1 MTNKNILDVIEE
13 NDIKPELIEKLNS
26 HSKNVEEGYNIFKE
40 CYKSAMKPTF
50 ISDIVNG
57 EIIEI
62 KPENILVSSPV
73 EDKYKINEEH
83 YERFCQFCTK
93 KLYKYQSDAI
103 RKIRELECRGYNI
116 NSYTGE
122 KVISNGWLLSL
133 PIGSGKSLVFQFLA
147 LFYRDVP
154 CHPIIISRDGR
165 NIPDNDQAELKLYPY
180 YY

>member
-73 EDKYKINEEH
+73 EDKYKINE
-83 YERFCQFCTK
+83 
-93 KLYKYQSDAI
+93 
-103 RKIRELECRGYNI
+103 
-116 NSYTGE
+116 
-122 KVISNGWLLSL
+122 
-133 PIGSGKSLVFQFLA
+133 
-147 LFYRDVP
+147 
-154 CHPIIISRDGR
+154 
-165 NIPDNDQAELKLYPY
+165 
-180 YY
+180 